1 MMVINYNDDE
11 VKPLH
16 IMLPKTS
23 AYLNCYEGQTK
34 WMYFFIEDNEL
45 NYNIILFGI
54 NSTLI

>member
-34 WMYFFIEDNEL
+34 
-45 NYNIILFGI
+45 
-54 NSTLI
+54 